1 MRRPV
6 KRELNP
12 KMLYFGTP
20 VVLVSSLNS
29 DGSTNIAPMSSA
41 WWVGRTA
48 MLGLSV
54 NSQTV
59 RNLERRPR
67 LVLNLVDTS
76 MVDAV
81 DRLALLTGRPDV
93 PEYKRARGYTYRPDK
108 YRAAGLTP
116 ATFDADVPTG
126 VAESL
131 IQMEGQVQAIHH
143 IDEDNSGLRALEVTV
158 LHTHVDE
165 SLLMT
170 GHPDYIDP
178 LRWQPLIMKFTE
190 YFSDG
195 TLARPSSLASG
206 WDMPQ
211 LPRTTAPPTRL
222 GATRAQQTS
231 RL

>member
-1 MRRPV
+1 V

-29 DGSTNIAPMSSA
+29 DGSTNVAPMSSA

-59 RNLERRPR
+59 RNLQERPEV
-67 LVLNLVDTS
+67 VLNLVDAS

-93 PEYKRARGYTYRPDK
+93 PEYKRARGYTYQPDK

-116 ATFDADVPTG
+116 VSFGHESPTG
-126 VAESL
+126 VAESQ
-131 IQMEGQVQAIHH
+131 IQMEGRVQAIRD
-143 IDEDNSGLRALEVTV
+143 IDEDDSGLRAIEVRV

-170 GHPDYIDP
+170 NHPTYIDP
-178 LRWQPLIMKFTE
+178 VRWQPLIMKFTE
-190 YFSDG
+190 YFVG
-195 TLARPSSLASG
+195 GELARPSSLAKG
-206 WDMPQ
+206 WDMP
-211 LPRTTAPPTRL
+211 PVRTA
-222 GATRAQQTS
+222 
-231 RL
+231 